1 MKKIILSISIAAIAI
16 AGFMYEPASENQ
28 TSNDL
33 TVDNAEALA
42 TGGAIHPVTCFNDGR
57 CAISGATSSGWA
69 TMWIGPDGT
78 IYH

>member
-42 TGGAIHPVTCFNDGR
+42 IGGERWPATCWKPGNCLITNEVDWETVFVEPRDETR
-57 CAISGATSSGWA
+57 
-69 TMWIGPDGT
+69 
-78 IYH
+78 

>member
-33 TVDNAEALA
+33 TLENAEALA
-42 TGGAIHPVTCFNDGR
+42 GSNEKWPATCWQPGDCVITDEVDWETVYVYPGDETR
-57 CAISGATSSGWA
+57 
-69 TMWIGPDGT
+69 
-78 IYH
+78 

>member
-42 TGGAIHPVTCFNDGR
+42 GNDGPITVA
-57 CAISGATSSGWA
+57 CSYYGYCIL
-69 TMWIGPDGT
+69 DGHQYLYDPLT
-78 IYH
+78 VPSDDIKQ